1 MLLSLLSLLPL
12 GEPLVLVPLLS
23 VPMLKL
29 AVHTTWKLPGG
40 RSQLD
45 HHLYPAVAGGE
56 AVAAVVGGG
65 ATAGGSGRADGGNQV
80 LQERI
85 DPASFVRAEGLVLG
99 LDFALSSGVS
109 WGQWLEGK
117 PVAGPGP

>member
-45 HHLYPAVAGGE
+45 HHLYPAVTRGE
-56 AVAAVVGGG
+56 AVAAAGGG
-65 ATAGGSGRADGGNQV
+65 ATAGGSGGADGGNQV